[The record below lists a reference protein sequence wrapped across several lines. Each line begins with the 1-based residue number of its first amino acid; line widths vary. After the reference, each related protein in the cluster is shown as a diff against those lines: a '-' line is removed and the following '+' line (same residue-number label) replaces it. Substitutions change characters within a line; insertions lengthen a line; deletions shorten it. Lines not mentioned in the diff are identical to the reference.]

1 MTSRILLYA
10 TMNWP
15 SAARYAGGFFAAG
28 NEVHVACPKGA
39 LVRLSRYVAH
49 SYRYHA
55 LTPLTSLRRA
65 VAQST
70 PDLIV
75 ACDDRA
81 ISHLVE
87 LYRAE
92 MEKTGS
98 DSPLGALIARS
109 LGQPENYS
117 RVISRA
123 GSLGELKALGLRVPD
138 TLSIESENDLENCLA
153 ATGLPAVF
161 KADGSWGGEGVI
173 VAHTMEEA
181 RHAWRKL
188 SRAPSRLRSLARAWR
203 RRDPHFLLAALKP
216 IASPVCVQ
224 RFIPGRPAASAFAA
238 KDGKLLA
245 CFHYD
250 VLVADGA
257 IGPPNV
263 VRRVDDVRM
272 DEAARIA
279 AECFGLSGLHG
290 LDYIRDD
297 EGIVHLIEVNPR
309 ATQGGTLPFGAGRD
323 LPSALARTIAT
334 GEIGMRAAIQNDI
347 IAFFP
352 REMRRDPASPYL
364 SAGHHD
370 IPRDDP
376 AVLNAMLGTKPARTR
391 FPGWAANIAA
401 SASAMLAPIATR
413 RSVT

>member
-1 MTSRILLYA
+1 MTNRILLYA

-15 SAARYAGGFFAAG
+15 SAARYAGGFFTAG
-28 NEVHVACPKGA
+28 NEVHAACPKGA
-39 LVRLSRYVAH
+39 LVRLSRYVARTYP
-49 SYRYHA
+49 YRA

-92 MEKTGS
+92 MKKT
-98 DSPLGALIARS
+98 DVSPLASLIARS
-109 LGQPENYS
+109 LGRPENYS

-123 GSLGELKALGLRVPD
+123 GSLGEMNALGVRVPD
-138 TLSIESENDLENCLA
+138 TLPIESENDLEKCLA

-173 VAHTMEEA
+173 VARTLEEA
-181 RHAWRKL
+181 RQAWRKL

-203 RRDPHFLLAALKP
+203 RRDPHFLLAALRP
-216 IASPVCVQ
+216 VASPVCVQ

-263 VRRVDDVRM
+263 VRRVDDARM
-272 DEAARIA
+272 DEAARIV

-297 EGIVHLIEVNPR
+297 EGVVHLIEVNPR
-309 ATQGGTLPFGAGRD
+309 ATQGGTLPFGEGRD

-334 GEIGMRAAIQNDI
+334 GEIGMRSAIENDLV
-347 IAFFP
+347 AFFP

-364 SAGHHD
+364 GAGHHD

-376 AVLNAMLGTKPARTR
+376 AVLNAMLCTRSAKP
-391 FPGWAANIAA
+391 
-401 SASAMLAPIATR
+401 MLNEVVKQVRAFFSNTFAPIAKR
-413 RSVT
+413 QSAAQ